1 MERRSNAGC
10 SGSAGRQAG
19 VSAGFGAAYRKRSR
33 SLAAAAS
40 AAVFALVVTACG
52 GGDDSAS
59 AGGQD
64 TKPVAMTQEQLAKLP
79 KATTYGDL
87 DQAPAD
93 PAQGDRSASENG
105 TGTVLHP
112 EKTLAVYDE
121 PGGEPFAKLPAK
133 QISSPTWVPVIAEK
147 GDWAQ
152 ILLPTRPNGASGW
165 VHATD
170 ETVEEARNDFA
181 VTVHRDDFT
190 LEITKKGEQI
200 GEWTIGVGK
209 DEHPTPTGR
218 QYIIASIEE
227 QVNDYSPIVLPLSYH
242 SESHETFGGGPGTVG
257 IHTWPDNS
265 FVGKANSDGC
275 IRVTKEALDELVKL
289 PLGTIVEVV

>member
-1 MERRSNAGC
+1 MA
-10 SGSAGRQAG
+10 A
-19 VSAGFGAAYRKRSR
+19 VVGAAV
-33 SLAAAAS
+33 L
-40 AAVFALVVTACG
+40 ALVVTACG
-52 GGDDSAS
+52 GGDSA
-59 AGGQD
+59 AGDGQD
-64 TKPVAMTQEQLAKLP
+64 TKPVAVTEEQLAKLP
-79 KATTYGDL
+79 DATTHGDL
-87 DQAPAD
+87 EQAPAD
-93 PAQGDRSASENG
+93 PAKGDTSGSKDG

-112 EKTLAVYDE
+112 KQAVAVYDK
-121 PGGEPFAKLPAK
+121 PSGKPFAKLPTK

-165 VHATD
+165 VHTTD

-190 LEITKKGEQI
+190 LEITEKGEQI

-242 SESHETFGGGPGTVG
+242 SESHETYGGGPGTVG

>member
-1 MERRSNAGC
+1 MERRSNADC
-10 SGSAGRQAG
+10 SGVAGSRVG
-19 VSAGFGAAYRKRSR
+19 VSAGLKSDRRKR

-40 AAVFALVVTACG
+40 AAVLALVMTACG
-52 GGDDSAS
+52 GGEQA
-59 AGGQD
+59 AGEGQD
-64 TKPVAMTQEQLAKLP
+64 TKPVAVTEEQLAKLP
-79 KATTYGDL
+79 KATTYGEL
-87 DQAPAD
+87 EQAPAD
-93 PAQGDRSASENG
+93 PAHGDRSASKNG

-112 EKTLAVYDE
+112 KKALAVYDK
-121 PGGEPFAKLPAK
+121 PSGEPFAKLPAK

-170 ETVEEARNDFA
+170 KTVEEARNDFA

-190 LEITKKGEQI
+190 LDITKKGEKL
-200 GEWTIGVGK
+200 GEWSIGVGK

-218 QYIIASIEE
+218 QYIMASIDE
-227 QVNDYSPIVLPLSYH
+227 QVNDYSPVVLPLSYH

-275 IRVTKEALDELVKL
+275 IRVTKEALNELVKL